1 MGFDSIVLKNSMAKF
16 GVKRPKDGK
25 YENWYFVDSLKI
37 LRGKIQ
43 LSNLYITVKTL
54 KKYIFSGDMPSY
66 ESKSLNNCMGF
77 YFGEC
82 QPWPHSALDDAKC
95 VKRLCEK
102 YARKMRYT
110 SFGKLISQNKVA
122 YKF

>member
-54 KKYIFSGDMPSY
+54 KKI
-66 ESKSLNNCMGF
+66 
-77 YFGEC
+77 YFF
-82 QPWPHSALDDAKC
+82 
-95 VKRLCEK
+95 R
-102 YARKMRYT
+102 
-110 SFGKLISQNKVA
+110 
-122 YKF
+122 

>member
-43 LSNLYITVKTL
+43 LSNLYITVKT
-54 KKYIFSGDMPSY
+54 
-66 ESKSLNNCMGF
+66 
-77 YFGEC
+77 
-82 QPWPHSALDDAKC
+82 
-95 VKRLCEK
+95 
-102 YARKMRYT
+102 
-110 SFGKLISQNKVA
+110 
-122 YKF
+122 